1 MYVRS
6 LSDYTYLTDSL
17 QVLGKMTNQT
27 HLDSPDAVNKII
39 RRVQER
45 AASGFEPPRAWLFK
59 GLVFY
64 FNQEPSTE
72 SSKVDI
78 QRLSV
83 VSNISRFAGAAVVG
97 SLKDSTITHV
107 ITDPDTW
114 SGERTALRASLS
126 TRRGK
131 KIPHVV
137 TRKWIEECWGEGT
150 LLDEESEYLCTA
162 SILLLAHSL

>member
-6 LSDYTYLTDSL
+6 LSDYTYLTDCL
-17 QVLGKMTNQT
+17 QVLEKMTNRT

-39 RRVQER
+39 GRVQER
-45 AASGFEPPRAWLFK
+45 AASGFELPRGWLFK

-83 VSNISRFAGAAVVG
+83 VSNIARFAGAAVVG
-97 SLKDSTITHV
+97 SLKDSSITHV
-107 ITDPDTW
+107 ITDPDT
-114 SGERTALRASLS
+114 SSDERTALRASLS
-126 TRRGK
+126 TRGGK

-150 LLDEESEYLCTA
+150 LLDEESKYLCPT
-162 SILLLAHSL
+162 SVLLLADSL